1 MFIAVSGT
9 YFLAT
14 ANEDWTHGQYGDRYG
29 PGMMGMGSGMMGRI
43 YELPVEKKEQLA
55 SLQASTVEPM
65 AIKNAR
71 LRSVGLKLRVELNR
85 FPIDREAVLEQR
97 QTQSRIQQEL
107 FEMRLD
113 VIAWMQEIIGSK
125 YWRSAR

>member
-29 PGMMGMGSGMMGRI
+29 PGMMGRI

-55 SLQASTVEPM
+55 SLQASAVEPM